1 MTNKD
6 NQPNNTSSRE
16 LPPQLSKGVSSS
28 VMTNDKGE
36 QNDSVPDDNTDM
48 ATVVG
53 TETDVATEV
62 CQSEMEVDEDV
73 QEVPNRESSKY
84 TDTHL
89 YTKAYWVALTP
100 QMLKVGV
107 VCWFYLILVNNVSI
121 GMAR

>member
-6 NQPNNTSSRE
+6 NQPNHTSSRE

>member
-16 LPPQLSKGVSSS
+16 SSQQLGKGVSST

-73 QEVPNRESSKY
+73 QEVPNLETSNY

-107 VCWFYLILVNNVSI
+107 VYCLFTSY
-121 GMAR
+121 

>member
-6 NQPNNTSSRE
+6 KQPNNTSSRE
-16 LPPQLSKGVSSS
+16 SSQQLGKGSST
-28 VMTNDKGE
+28 VMTNDQCE

-73 QEVPNRESSKY
+73 QEVPNLETSNY

-107 VCWFYLILVNNVSI
+107 VCWFYLILVNNISI